1 MIVVCNT
8 VIGKECYTNKGEQ
21 GSDGK
26 EHQRTI
32 LLLCGLAVSKH
43 NKNERY
49 EGNKIHARHISKKG
63 TDQRIKKK
71 NHFPHICFKFP
82 RVYSPPVAKYKGTS
96 GPCLI

>member
-1 MIVVCNT
+1 MIVAQNT

-71 NHFPHICFKFP
+71 STFLTYVLNFPECIHLQQQSTK
-82 RVYSPPVAKYKGTS
+82 VPVA
-96 GPCLI
+96 PA